1 MRILLVYAEF
11 PRTYWG
17 FQYSLHIVGKRA
29 SLPPLGLV
37 TVASLLPAEWEL
49 KLVDMNVEP
58 LEDDAL
64 CWADAVLVGGMLI
77 QAPSMRSVVR
87 RARALGRR
95 TVVGGPA
102 ASTSPGEF
110 AGADVVFGG
119 EVEGREAELVAL
131 ITGSPGAGSRPVAG
145 GSQTLVPLRKDVRP
159 AVTSSPVPRFDL
171 LELEAYSGM
180 CVQYSRGCPFRCE
193 FCDIIEIFGR
203 VPRMKTP
210 AQLLAELDALRRL
223 GWAGSVFV
231 VDDNFIG
238 NIKQVRLLLPELRRW
253 QEANDH
259 PFELY
264 TEASLNLARDPALVD
279 AMVAAGFT
287 SVFLG
292 IETPS
297 AEALA
302 ETQKTQNLRVDLVA
316 AVEALTRAGLEV
328 MGGFIVGFDSDEPSA
343 FEAQRQFLV
352 DAPIPLAMVG
362 LLTALPDTQLWRR
375 LEREGRLRHES
386 DGEQMTR
393 PNFVPAMDEEA
404 LLAGYADLLRE
415 LYSVD
420 GYLRRC
426 RAALTMLPEPRVL
439 YHRPAWIPILARAI
453 ARLGLVSPYRRM
465 FWSLLADAVR
475 RSPRLVPWAIAKAIQ
490 GEHLIRYTE
499 KDVLSRIARALAEV
513 RRARPVS
520 AGAGD
525 QGAAARRGGAS
536 ETLFSRASG
545 STGLTR

>member
-17 FQYSLHIVGKRA
+17 FQYTLHIVGKRA

-37 TVASLLPAEWEL
+37 TVASHLPAEWEL
-49 KLVDMNVEP
+49 RLVDMNVER
-58 LEDDAL
+58 LDDEAL
-64 CWADAVLVGGMLI
+64 LWADAVLVGGMLI
-77 QAPSMRSVVR
+77 QAPSMRAVVR

-110 AGADVVFGG
+110 AEADVVFGG
-119 EVEGREAELVAL
+119 EVEGREAELIAL
-131 ITGSPGAGSRPVAG
+131 IAPRAARRPVVGAR
-145 GSQTLVPLRKDVRP
+145 QILVPLRKDARP
-159 AVTSSPVPRFDL
+159 SVTSSPVPRFDL
-171 LELEAYSGM
+171 LELSAYSGM

-203 VPRMKTP
+203 VPRTKTP
-210 AQLLAELDALRRL
+210 AQVVAELETLRKL
-223 GWAGSVFV
+223 GWTGAVFV

-238 NIKQVRLLLPELRRW
+238 NIKQVRQLLPELGAW
-253 QEANDH
+253 QEAHGH

-264 TEASLNLARDPALVD
+264 TEASLNLARDAALVS
-279 AMVAAGFT
+279 AMIAAGFT

-328 MGGFIVGFDSDEPSA
+328 MGGFIVGFDSDKPSA
-343 FEAQRQFLV
+343 FEVQRRFLA

-375 LEREGRLRHES
+375 LEAEGRLRHES
-386 DGEQMTR
+386 GGDQMTR
-393 PNFVPAMDEEA
+393 PNFVPVMDEEA

-426 RAALTMLPEPRVL
+426 RAALAMLPEPPVL
-439 YHRPAWIPILARAI
+439 YKQRSWIPILARVLTT
-453 ARLGLVSPYRRM
+453 LGVASPRRRM
-465 FWSLLADAVR
+465 FWSLVAEALR
-475 RSPRLVPWAIAKAIQ
+475 RSPRFVPWAIGKAIQ
-490 GEHLIRYTE
+490 GEHLIRFTE
-499 KDVLSRIARALAEV
+499 ADLLPRIERALAEV
-513 RRARPVS
+513 RQSRPESAVRGRDS
-520 AGAGD
+520 RRTTADAGAW
-525 QGAAARRGGAS
+525 
-536 ETLFSRASG
+536 
-545 STGLTR
+545 

>member
-17 FQYSLHIVGKRA
+17 FQYSLHIAGKRA
-29 SLPPLGLV
+29 SLPPLGLI
-37 TVASLLPAEWEL
+37 TVASHLPPEWEL
-49 KLVDMNVEP
+49 RLVDMNVEP
-58 LEDDAL
+58 LDDDAL
-64 CWADAVLVGGMLI
+64 RWADVVLVGGMLV
-77 QAPSMRSVVR
+77 QAPSMRAVVR

-110 AGADVVFGG
+110 ADADVVFGG

-131 ITGSPGAGSRPVAG
+131 VAG
-145 GSQTLVPLRKDVRP
+145 APGVGTRPAAGGEQTLVPLRKDARP

-171 LELEAYSGM
+171 LELPAYSGM

-203 VPRMKTP
+203 VPRTKTP
-210 AQLLAELDALRRL
+210 AQVIAELAALRRL

-231 VDDNFIG
+231 VDDIFIG

-253 QEANDH
+253 QEANGR

-264 TEASLNLARDPALVD
+264 TEASLNLARDRALVD

-316 AVEALTRAGLEV
+316 AVEELTRAGLEV
-328 MGGFIVGFDSDEPSA
+328 MGGFIVGFDSDQPSA
-343 FEAQRQFLV
+343 FEAQRRFLA

-375 LEREGRLRHES
+375 LEGEGRLRHES
-386 DGEQMTR
+386 GGDQMTR
-393 PNFVPAMDEEA
+393 PNFVPVMDEEV

-426 RAALTMLPEPRVL
+426 RAALAMLPEPPVL
-439 YHRPAWIPILARAI
+439 YPQRGWITIVARAI
-453 ARLGLVSPYRRM
+453 AVLGVASPRRRM
-465 FWSLLADAVR
+465 FWSLLAGALR
-475 RSPRLVPWAIAKAIQ
+475 RSLRHAPWAIVKAIQ

-499 KDVLSRIARALAEV
+499 VDVLPRIDRALAEV
-513 RRARPVS
+513 RRSRP
-520 AGAGD
+520 AD
-525 QGAAARRGGAS
+525 AAV
-536 ETLFSRASG
+536 
-545 STGLTR
+545 STGTS